1 MRDSLRPKSNLDS
14 DSRSFLRNPIV
25 ICGLGGLALAFL
37 IVVVVLVIGHSTSNA
52 GSDTGAKIASAGK
65 TPTAGASDELQ
76 GITGKATS
84 TLNVRSGP
92 GDGYSVLGLL
102 LKNAEINITGQSDDG
117 EWLQVEYPIHSNLHG
132 WLMADSLD
140 VKGDLTALP
149 IATPEAIPLAEAP
162 TYEARPTVEE
172 EEEETPVPEPNA
184 TPTPGALP
192 DLVISD
198 TFVSGNV
205 LVVTVKNQ
213 GRGTL
218 PASPIEVAV
227 FDSSGSTRLNST
239 ISSPQALNPGASID
253 IRTGFSTLGAG
264 QVVVIVDPNG
274 KIPESDNTNNSLTVT
289 LGPVPTAT
297 TTSTPKPQKTP
308 TPTIYP

>member
-14 DSRSFLRNPIV
+14 DSPSFLRNPIV

-52 GSDTGAKIASAGK
+52 GSDTGTKIASAGK

-92 GDGYSVLGLL
+92 GNGYSVLGLL
-102 LKNAEINITGQSDDG
+102 LKNAEVNITGRSDDG

-140 VKGDLTALP
+140 VKGDSTALP

-172 EEEETPVPEPNA
+172 ETPVPEANA

-198 TFVSGNV
+198 WLVSANV
-205 LVVTVKNQ
+205 LVVTVTNQ
-213 GRGTL
+213 GSGVL
-218 PASPIEVAV
+218 PMTAIEVSV
-227 FDSSGSTRLNST
+227 FDSTGTTLLNGTTSAP
-239 ISSPQALNPGASID
+239 IALNPGASID

-264 QVVVIVDPNG
+264 EVVVIVDPNG
-274 KIPESDNTNNSLTVT
+274 KIPESNNKNNRRTVT
-289 LGPVPTAT
+289 LGPVQTPTAT
-297 TTSTPKPQKTP
+297 NTPKPPKTAAP
-308 TPTIYP
+308 TP